1 MSKKA
6 TIKITSDTK
15 DAETGLDKVSKKIN
29 EFSKSN
35 NQNLSGLK
43 RLNGAITGA
52 VKSFGAVGA
61 AVGVAV
67 TAIKKANEAIK
78 ETTEL
83 YRVQATAEKQLEVA
97 ARNNP
102 YLDDGSVMQLKNYA
116 SQLQRISTVGDEQLL
131 PMMAQLASAGRT
143 QEEIQNIMSAALDVS
158 ASGMMSLDS
167 AVTALNKTFSG
178 STGTLGNQI
187 AELKGLTKEELESGK
202 AIDIVAEKFKGM
214 SEETA
219 KATGSTEQLKNA
231 MSDYKEEVGATFE
244 KKLAPMRRFFTELIQ
259 GWADA
264 KKAKREYEEA
274 VEANTDPAKQTIETL
289 TKEIDGLQEKIDN
302 YYETLHSYQNM
313 TDAAKLQLKRTSGGT
328 FDVDKEI
335 ERIQNEISEQSK
347 LLTARREE
355 RRELQLKINA
365 QKTAAQLEAEAAE
378 EQAKKEAE
386 ANALLER
393 RNKLRE
399 DYAET
404 LRKTQEQINNRR
416 TLGEEISEET
426 EAQLLLNAA
435 TQAYINMYSDPAFDR
450 SLTSTGIWAG
460 ETEQLAQIEKWA
472 EQAKTTEDV
481 WKHSKDLM
489 EAWQITE
496 EETLAMQKEAL
507 MDYMTYLD
515 SKGELTDEE
524 IEIKER
530 LRLALLNI
538 NEKIA
543 EEEDAAR
550 QKSLEAQKKAL
561 QEQKDAI
568 ADTISQIQSY
578 IEQFAGISKDITA
591 LARQNN
597 EQERNEELT
606 ELSKQYTDGLI
617 SYEDYCEKKKQ
628 IERKAAQEEYKVK
641 MWEWN
646 VSILQATANIA
657 EGISKAIAQGGIAG
671 IITGAL
677 VAAAGA
683 VQIASITAS
692 RPKPPAFAQG
702 GVVGGLN
709 GATTGG
715 DNTYVHART
724 GEMILNAQQQRA
736 LWEAA
741 NGGGRGGATVN
752 MPVTIENTASDKV
765 SASAQMSPKGLQI
778 IIRDIVRAQMENGDY
793 SQSMAVGNN
802 KNSGISYF

>member
-29 EFSKSN
+29 EFSKN
-35 NQNLSGLK
+35 NQQSLGGVQRFN
-43 RLNGAITGA
+43 NAIKGA
-52 VKSFGAVGA
+52 VKSFSSIGVAAGA
-61 AVGVAV
+61 AVG
-67 TAIKKANEAIK
+67 AIKKINDVVS
-78 ETTEL
+78 ETTNL
-83 YRVQATAEKQLEVA
+83 YKEQIKAERQLETA
-97 ARNNP
+97 AKNNP
-102 YLDDGSVMQLKNYA
+102 YLDETSVDQLKDFA
-116 SQLQRISTVGDEQLL
+116 SAMQKVSNVGDEELI
-131 PMMAQLASAGRT
+131 PMMAELAAAGRT
-143 QEEIQNIMSAALDVS
+143 QDEIQNIMSAALDVS

-167 AVTALNKTFSG
+167 AVSALNKTFSG
-178 STGTLGNQI
+178 TAGQLGNQI
-187 AELKGLTKEELESGK
+187 AGLKDLTKEELAAGK
-202 AIDIVAEKFKGM
+202 AVDIVADKFKGM
-214 SEETA
+214 A
-219 KATGSTEQLKNA
+219 AAT
-231 MSDYKEEVGATFE
+231 
-244 KKLAPMRRFFTELIQ
+244 
-259 GWADA
+259 
-264 KKAKREYEEA
+264 
-274 VEANTDPAKQTIETL
+274 
-289 TKEIDGLQEKIDN
+289 
-302 YYETLHSYQNM
+302 
-313 TDAAKLQLKRTSGGT
+313 
-328 FDVDKEI
+328 VD
-335 ERIQNEISEQSK
+335 
-347 LLTARREE
+347 
-355 RRELQLKINA
+355 
-365 QKTAAQLEAEAAE
+365 TAAQLKNMKGDFKEAIGEFTLPSSDLWNRFWTGFYEKGTEIINKFNDYLDRTTIGQGIAEKLVDGMKQIKDQRQQTLYLEDNIHDLSEAQLKSLTSYLDNLKKRSKEQDRLLEKAKMEAESRAYLAKIYKEMDEDAAEQQKAAE
-378 EQAKKEAE
+378 EEA
-386 ANALLER
+386 AATNTLLEKR
-393 RNKLRE
+393 EKLRAQY
-399 DYAET
+399 DET
-404 LRKTQEQINNRR
+404 LRKTQAEIENRR
-416 TLGEEISEET
+416 KLGEEINEET
-426 EAQLLLNAA
+426 EAQIMLNAA
-435 TQAYINMYSDPAFDR
+435 TQAYINMYSDAAFNR
-450 SLTSTGIWAG
+450 ALTKTGVWEG
-460 ETEQLAQIEKWA
+460 EEAQLKQIENWA
-472 EQAKTTEDV
+472 EMVHKEEELAGQEEEDIWEHEKEIV
-481 WKHSKDLM
+481 
-489 EAWQITE
+489 EAWQTQE
-496 EETLAMQKEAL
+496 EETLEMQRTL
-507 MDYMTYLD
+507 LQSYLD
-515 SKGELTDEE
+515 YLDTKEKLTDEE
-524 IEIKER
+524 I
-530 LRLALLNI
+530 AQQ
-538 NEKIA
+538 
-543 EEEDAAR
+543 
-550 QKSLEAQKKAL
+550 QKVA
-561 QEQKDAI
+561 DAI
-568 ADTISQIQSY
+568 KKIDAEIAANKKKSVAETISIITDY
-578 IEQFAGISKDITA
+578 IEQFASISKDITA

-709 GATTGG
+709 GATAGG

>member
-1 MSKKA
+1 M
-6 TIKITSDTK
+6 
-15 DAETGLDKVSKKIN
+15 
-29 EFSKSN
+29 
-35 NQNLSGLK
+35 
-43 RLNGAITGA
+43 
-52 VKSFGAVGA
+52 
-61 AVGVAV
+61 

-167 AVTALNKTFSG
+167 AVSALNKTFSG
-178 STGTLGNQI
+178 STGQLGNQI

-202 AIDIVAEKFKGM
+202 AIDIVAQKFKGM

-219 KATGSTEQLKNA
+219 RATGSTEQLKNA

-264 KKAKREYEEA
+264 KKAKRLYEEA
-274 VEANTDPAKQTIETL
+274 TEQNLDPAQQTLESL
-289 TKEIDGLQEKIDN
+289 TNEINGLQENIDN
-302 YYETLHSYQNM
+302 LYTTLRMYQQMPENVKAM
-313 TDAAKLQLKRTSGGT
+313 MKRQGGQ
-328 FDVDKEI
+328 DVDADIK
-335 ERIQNEISEQSK
+335 RLQDEISAQSE
-347 LLTARREE
+347 LIRQRREE
-355 RRELQLKINA
+355 RRELQLKTNA
-365 QKTAAQLEAEAAE
+365 EKTAAQLEAQAAE
-378 EQAKKEAE
+378 EQAEKEAE

-578 IEQFAGISKDITA
+578 IEQFAGISKTSPPLPARITNRSATKSLQNFQNSIPTGLFLTKITA
-591 LARQNN
+591 
-597 EQERNEELT
+597 
-606 ELSKQYTDGLI
+606 K
-617 SYEDYCEKKKQ
+617 
-628 IERKAAQEEYKVK
+628 RK
-641 MWEWN
+641 
-646 VSILQATANIA
+646 
-657 EGISKAIAQGGIAG
+657 
-671 IITGAL
+671 
-677 VAAAGA
+677 
-683 VQIASITAS
+683 S
-692 RPKPPAFAQG
+692 R
-702 GVVGGLN
+702 
-709 GATTGG
+709 
-715 DNTYVHART
+715 
-724 GEMILNAQQQRA
+724 
-736 LWEAA
+736 
-741 NGGGRGGATVN
+741 
-752 MPVTIENTASDKV
+752 
-765 SASAQMSPKGLQI
+765 
-778 IIRDIVRAQMENGDY
+778 
-793 SQSMAVGNN
+793 
-802 KNSGISYF
+802 

>member
-29 EFSKSN
+29 EFSKN
-35 NQNLSGLK
+35 NQQSLGGVQRFN
-43 RLNGAITGA
+43 NAIKGA
-52 VKSFGAVGA
+52 VKSFSSIGVAAGA
-61 AVGVAV
+61 AVG
-67 TAIKKANEAIK
+67 AIKKINDVVS
-78 ETTEL
+78 ETTNL
-83 YRVQATAEKQLEVA
+83 YKEQIKAERQLETA
-97 ARNNP
+97 AKNNP
-102 YLDDGSVMQLKNYA
+102 YLDETSVDQLKDFA
-116 SQLQRISTVGDEQLL
+116 SAMQKVSNVGDEELI
-131 PMMAQLASAGRT
+131 PMMAELAAAGRT
-143 QEEIQNIMSAALDVS
+143 QDEIQSIMSAALDVS

-167 AVTALNKTFSG
+167 AVSALNKTFSG
-178 STGTLGNQI
+178 TAGQLGNQI
-187 AELKGLTKEELESGK
+187 AGLKDLTKEELAAGK
-202 AIDIVAEKFKGM
+202 AVDIVADKFKGM
-214 SEETA
+214 A
-219 KATGSTEQLKNA
+219 AAT
-231 MSDYKEEVGATFE
+231 
-244 KKLAPMRRFFTELIQ
+244 
-259 GWADA
+259 
-264 KKAKREYEEA
+264 
-274 VEANTDPAKQTIETL
+274 
-289 TKEIDGLQEKIDN
+289 
-302 YYETLHSYQNM
+302 
-313 TDAAKLQLKRTSGGT
+313 
-328 FDVDKEI
+328 VD
-335 ERIQNEISEQSK
+335 
-347 LLTARREE
+347 
-355 RRELQLKINA
+355 
-365 QKTAAQLEAEAAE
+365 TAAQLKNMKGDFKEAIGEFTLPSSDLWNRFWTGFYEKGTEIINKFNDYLDRTIIGQGIAEKLVDGMKQIKDQRQQTLYLEDNIHDLSEAQLKSLTSYLDNLKKRSKEQDRLLEKAKMEAESRAYLAKIYKEMDEDAAEQQKAAE
-378 EQAKKEAE
+378 EEA
-386 ANALLER
+386 AATNTLLEKR
-393 RNKLRE
+393 EKLRAQY
-399 DYAET
+399 DET
-404 LRKTQEQINNRR
+404 LRKTQAEIENRLK
-416 TLGEEISEET
+416 LGEEINEET
-426 EAQLLLNAA
+426 EAQIMLNAA
-435 TQAYINMYSDPAFDR
+435 TQAYINMYSDAAFNR
-450 SLTSTGIWAG
+450 ALTKTGVWEG
-460 ETEQLAQIEKWA
+460 EEAQLKQIENWA
-472 EQAKTTEDV
+472 EMVHKEEELAGQEEEDIWEHEKEIV
-481 WKHSKDLM
+481 
-489 EAWQITE
+489 EAWQTQE
-496 EETLAMQKEAL
+496 EETLEMQRTL
-507 MDYMTYLD
+507 LQSYLD
-515 SKGELTDEE
+515 YLNTKEKLTDEE
-524 IEIKER
+524 I
-530 LRLALLNI
+530 AQQ
-538 NEKIA
+538 
-543 EEEDAAR
+543 
-550 QKSLEAQKKAL
+550 QKVA
-561 QEQKDAI
+561 DAI
-568 ADTISQIQSY
+568 KKIDAEIAANKKKSVAETISIITDY

-657 EGISKAIAQGGIAG
+657 EGISKAIAQGGVAG

-709 GATTGG
+709 GATAGG

>member
-15 DAETGLDKVSKKIN
+15 DAESGLDKVSKKIN
-29 EFSKSN
+29 EFSKN
-35 NQNLSGLK
+35 NQQSLGGVQRFN
-43 RLNGAITGA
+43 NAIKGA
-52 VKSFGAVGA
+52 VKSFSSIGVAAGA
-61 AVGVAV
+61 AVG
-67 TAIKKANEAIK
+67 AIKKINDVVS
-78 ETTEL
+78 ETTNL
-83 YRVQATAEKQLEVA
+83 YKEQIKAERQLETA
-97 ARNNP
+97 AKNNP
-102 YLDDGSVMQLKNYA
+102 YLDETSVDQLKDFA
-116 SQLQRISTVGDEQLL
+116 SAMQKVSNVGDEELI
-131 PMMAQLASAGRT
+131 PMMAELAAAGRT
-143 QEEIQNIMSAALDVS
+143 QDEIQSIMSAALDVS

-167 AVTALNKTFSG
+167 AVSALNKTFSG
-178 STGTLGNQI
+178 TAGQLGNQI
-187 AELKGLTKEELESGK
+187 AGLKDLTKEELAAGK
-202 AIDIVAEKFKGM
+202 AVDIVADKFKGM
-214 SEETA
+214 A
-219 KATGSTEQLKNA
+219 AAT
-231 MSDYKEEVGATFE
+231 
-244 KKLAPMRRFFTELIQ
+244 
-259 GWADA
+259 
-264 KKAKREYEEA
+264 
-274 VEANTDPAKQTIETL
+274 
-289 TKEIDGLQEKIDN
+289 
-302 YYETLHSYQNM
+302 
-313 TDAAKLQLKRTSGGT
+313 
-328 FDVDKEI
+328 VD
-335 ERIQNEISEQSK
+335 
-347 LLTARREE
+347 
-355 RRELQLKINA
+355 
-365 QKTAAQLEAEAAE
+365 TAAQLKNMKGDFKEAIGEFTLPSSDLWNRFWTGFYEKGTEIINKFNDYLDRTIIGQGIAEKLVDGMKQIKDQRQQTLYLEDNIHDLSETQLKSLTSYLDNLKKRSKEQDRLLEKAKMEAESRAYLAKIYKEMDEDAAEQQKAAE
-378 EQAKKEAE
+378 EEA
-386 ANALLER
+386 AATNTLLEKR
-393 RNKLRE
+393 EKLRAQY
-399 DYAET
+399 DET
-404 LRKTQEQINNRR
+404 LRKTQAEIENRR
-416 TLGEEISEET
+416 KLGEEINEET
-426 EAQLLLNAA
+426 EAQIMLNAA
-435 TQAYINMYSDPAFDR
+435 TQAYINMYSDAAFNR
-450 SLTSTGIWAG
+450 ALTKTGVWEG
-460 ETEQLAQIEKWA
+460 EEAQLKQIENWA
-472 EQAKTTEDV
+472 EMVHKEEELAGQEEEDIWEHEKEIV
-481 WKHSKDLM
+481 
-489 EAWQITE
+489 EAWQTQE
-496 EETLAMQKEAL
+496 EETLEMQRTL
-507 MDYMTYLD
+507 LQSYLD
-515 SKGELTDEE
+515 YLNTKEKLTDEE
-524 IEIKER
+524 I
-530 LRLALLNI
+530 AQQ
-538 NEKIA
+538 
-543 EEEDAAR
+543 
-550 QKSLEAQKKAL
+550 QKVA
-561 QEQKDAI
+561 DAI
-568 ADTISQIQSY
+568 KKIDAEIAANKKKSVAETISIITDY

-657 EGISKAIAQGGIAG
+657 EGISKAIAQGGVAG

-709 GATTGG
+709 GATAGG

>member
-29 EFSKSN
+29 EFSKN
-35 NQNLSGLK
+35 NQQSLGGVQRFN
-43 RLNGAITGA
+43 NAIKGA
-52 VKSFGAVGA
+52 VKSFSSIGVAAGA
-61 AVGVAV
+61 AVG
-67 TAIKKANEAIK
+67 AIKKINDVVS
-78 ETTEL
+78 ETTNL
-83 YRVQATAEKQLEVA
+83 YKEQIKAERQLETA
-97 ARNNP
+97 AKNNP
-102 YLDDGSVMQLKNYA
+102 YLDETSVDQLKDFA
-116 SQLQRISTVGDEQLL
+116 SAMQKVSNVGDEELI
-131 PMMAQLASAGRT
+131 PMMAELAAAGRT
-143 QEEIQNIMSAALDVS
+143 QDEIQSIMSAALDVS

-167 AVTALNKTFSG
+167 AVSALNKTFSG
-178 STGTLGNQI
+178 TAGQLGNQI
-187 AELKGLTKEELESGK
+187 AGLKDLTKEELAAGK
-202 AIDIVAEKFKGM
+202 AVDIVADKFKGM
-214 SEETA
+214 A
-219 KATGSTEQLKNA
+219 AAT
-231 MSDYKEEVGATFE
+231 
-244 KKLAPMRRFFTELIQ
+244 
-259 GWADA
+259 
-264 KKAKREYEEA
+264 
-274 VEANTDPAKQTIETL
+274 
-289 TKEIDGLQEKIDN
+289 
-302 YYETLHSYQNM
+302 
-313 TDAAKLQLKRTSGGT
+313 
-328 FDVDKEI
+328 VD
-335 ERIQNEISEQSK
+335 
-347 LLTARREE
+347 
-355 RRELQLKINA
+355 
-365 QKTAAQLEAEAAE
+365 TAAQLKNMKGDFKEAIGEFTLPSSDLWNRFWTGFYEKGTEIINKFNDYLDRTIIGQGIAEKLVDGMKQIKDQRQQTLYLEDNIHDLSEAQLKSLTSYLDNLKKRSKEQDRLLEKAKMEAESRAYLAKIYKEMDEDAAEQQKAAE
-378 EQAKKEAE
+378 EEA
-386 ANALLER
+386 AATNTLLEKR
-393 RNKLRE
+393 EKLRAQY
-399 DYAET
+399 DET
-404 LRKTQEQINNRR
+404 LRKTQAEIENRLK
-416 TLGEEISEET
+416 LGEEINEET
-426 EAQLLLNAA
+426 EAQIMLNAA
-435 TQAYINMYSDPAFDR
+435 TQAYINMYSDAAFNR
-450 SLTSTGIWAG
+450 ALTKTGVWEG
-460 ETEQLAQIEKWA
+460 EEAQLKQIENWA
-472 EQAKTTEDV
+472 EMVHKEEELAGQEEEDIWEHEKEIV
-481 WKHSKDLM
+481 
-489 EAWQITE
+489 EAWQTQE
-496 EETLAMQKEAL
+496 EETLEMQRTL
-507 MDYMTYLD
+507 LQSYLD
-515 SKGELTDEE
+515 YLNTKEKLTDEE
-524 IEIKER
+524 I
-530 LRLALLNI
+530 AQQ
-538 NEKIA
+538 
-543 EEEDAAR
+543 
-550 QKSLEAQKKAL
+550 QKVA
-561 QEQKDAI
+561 DAI
-568 ADTISQIQSY
+568 KKIDAEIAANKKKSVAETISIITDY
-578 IEQFAGISKDITA
+578 IEQFASISKDITA

-657 EGISKAIAQGGIAG
+657 EGISKAIAQGGVAG

-709 GATTGG
+709 GATAGG

>member
-15 DAETGLDKVSKKIN
+15 DAETGIDKVSKKIN
-29 EFSKSN
+29 EFSKN
-35 NQNLSGLK
+35 NQQSLGGVQRFN
-43 RLNGAITGA
+43 NAIKGA
-52 VKSFGAVGA
+52 VKSFSSIGVAAGA
-61 AVGVAV
+61 AVG
-67 TAIKKANEAIK
+67 AIKKINDVVS
-78 ETTEL
+78 ETTNL
-83 YRVQATAEKQLEVA
+83 YKEQIKAERQLETA
-97 ARNNP
+97 AKNNP
-102 YLDDGSVMQLKNYA
+102 YLDETSVDQLKDFA
-116 SQLQRISTVGDEQLL
+116 SAMQKVSNVGDEELI
-131 PMMAQLASAGRT
+131 PMMAELAAAGRT
-143 QEEIQNIMSAALDVS
+143 QDEIQSIMSAALDVS

-167 AVTALNKTFSG
+167 AVSALNKTFSG
-178 STGTLGNQI
+178 TAGQLGNQI
-187 AELKGLTKEELESGK
+187 AGLKDLTKEELAAGK
-202 AIDIVAEKFKGM
+202 AVDIVADKFKGM
-214 SEETA
+214 A
-219 KATGSTEQLKNA
+219 AAT
-231 MSDYKEEVGATFE
+231 
-244 KKLAPMRRFFTELIQ
+244 
-259 GWADA
+259 
-264 KKAKREYEEA
+264 
-274 VEANTDPAKQTIETL
+274 
-289 TKEIDGLQEKIDN
+289 
-302 YYETLHSYQNM
+302 
-313 TDAAKLQLKRTSGGT
+313 
-328 FDVDKEI
+328 VD
-335 ERIQNEISEQSK
+335 
-347 LLTARREE
+347 
-355 RRELQLKINA
+355 
-365 QKTAAQLEAEAAE
+365 TAAQLKNMKGDFKEAIGEFTLPSSDLWNRFWTGFYEKGTEIINKFNDYLDRTIIGQGIAEKLVDGMKQIKDQRQQTLYLEDNIHDLSEAQLKSLTSYLDNLKKRSKEQDRLLEKAKMEAESRAYLAKIYKEMDEDAAEQQKAAE
-378 EQAKKEAE
+378 EEA
-386 ANALLER
+386 AATNTLLEKR
-393 RNKLRE
+393 EKLRAQY
-399 DYAET
+399 DET
-404 LRKTQEQINNRR
+404 LRKTQAEIENRR
-416 TLGEEISEET
+416 KLGEEINEET
-426 EAQLLLNAA
+426 EAQIMLNAA
-435 TQAYINMYSDPAFDR
+435 TQAYINMYSDAAFNR
-450 SLTSTGIWAG
+450 ALTKTGVWEG
-460 ETEQLAQIEKWA
+460 EEAQLKQIENWA
-472 EQAKTTEDV
+472 EMVHKEEELAGQEEEDIWEHEKEIV
-481 WKHSKDLM
+481 
-489 EAWQITE
+489 EAWQTQE
-496 EETLAMQKEAL
+496 EETLEMQRTL
-507 MDYMTYLD
+507 LQSYLD
-515 SKGELTDEE
+515 YLNTKEKLTDEE
-524 IEIKER
+524 I
-530 LRLALLNI
+530 AQQ
-538 NEKIA
+538 
-543 EEEDAAR
+543 
-550 QKSLEAQKKAL
+550 QKVA
-561 QEQKDAI
+561 DAI
-568 ADTISQIQSY
+568 KKIDAEIAANKKKSVAETISIITDY

-709 GATTGG
+709 GATAGG

>member
-29 EFSKSN
+29 EFSKNN

-167 AVTALNKTFSG
+167 AVSALNKTFSG
-178 STGTLGNQI
+178 STGQLGNQI

-202 AIDIVAEKFKGM
+202 AIDIVAQKFKGM

-219 KATGSTEQLKNA
+219 RATGSTEQLKNA

-264 KKAKREYEEA
+264 KKAKRLYEEA
-274 VEANTDPAKQTIETL
+274 TEQNLDPAQQTLESL
-289 TKEIDGLQEKIDN
+289 TNEIDGLQEKIDN
-302 YYETLHSYQNM
+302 LYTTLRMYQQMPENVKAM
-313 TDAAKLQLKRTSGGT
+313 TKRQGGQDIDADIK
-328 FDVDKEI
+328 
-335 ERIQNEISEQSK
+335 RIQDEISAQSE
-347 LLTARREE
+347 LIRQRREE
-355 RRELQLKINA
+355 RRELQLKTNA
-365 QKTAAQLEAEAAE
+365 EKTAAQLEAQAAE

-416 TLGEEISEET
+416 TLGKEISEET

-524 IEIKER
+524 IKIKER

-550 QKSLEAQKKAL
+550 QKSLKAQKKAL
-561 QEQKDAI
+561 QKQKDAI

-646 VSILQATANIA
+646 VSVLQATANIA
-657 EGISKAIAQGGIAG
+657 EGISKAIAQGGVAG

-709 GATTGG
+709 GATAGG

-752 MPVTIENTASDKV
+752 MPVTIENTAADKV

-778 IIRDIVRAQMENGDY
+778 IIRDTVRAQMENGDY

>member
-15 DAETGLDKVSKKIN
+15 DAESGIDKVTKKIN
-29 EFSKSN
+29 QFSKN
-35 NQNLSGLK
+35 NSQNLSGLK

-67 TAIKKANEAIK
+67 GAIKKANEAIK

-83 YRVQATAEKQLEVA
+83 YRIQATAEKQLEVA

-116 SQLQRISTVGDEQLL
+116 GQLQSISTVGDEQLL

-158 ASGMMSLDS
+158 ASGMMSLDT
-167 AVTALNKTFSG
+167 AVTQLNKTFSG
-178 STGTLGNQI
+178 STGQLGNQI

-202 AIDIVAEKFKGM
+202 AIDIVAQKFKGM
-214 SEETA
+214 AEETA

-231 MSDYKEEVGATFE
+231 MGDYKEEIGATFE

-264 KKAKREYEEA
+264 KKAKRLYEEA
-274 VEANTDPAKQTIETL
+274 TEQNLDPAQQTLESL
-289 TKEIDGLQEKIDN
+289 TNEINGLQEKIDGL
-302 YYETLHSYQNM
+302 YSTLRTYQNM
-313 TDAAKLQLKRTSGGT
+313 PENVKAMMKRQGGQ
-328 FDVDKEI
+328 DVDADI
-335 ERIQNEISEQSK
+335 ARLQDEISAQSE
-347 LLTARREE
+347 LIRQRREE
-355 RRELQLKINA
+355 RRELQLKTNA
-365 QKTAAQLEAEAAE
+365 EKTAAQLEAQAAE
-378 EQAKKEAE
+378 EQAEKEAE

-399 DYAET
+399 EYAET

-416 TLGEEISEET
+416 TLGEEISEEA
-426 EAQLLLNAA
+426 EAQTLLNAA

-460 ETEQLAQIEKWA
+460 EEAQLAQIEKWA
-472 EQAKTTEDV
+472 EQAKITEDV
-481 WKHSKDLM
+481 WQHSKDLM
-489 EAWQITE
+489 EAWQTTE

-507 MDYMTYLD
+507 MDYMAYLD
-515 SKGELTDEE
+515 SKGALTDDE
-524 IEIKER
+524 IAMKER
-530 LRLALLNI
+530 LRQAILNI

-543 EEEDAAR
+543 EDEEAAR
-550 QKSLEAQKKAL
+550 QKSIEAQKAAL
-561 QEQKDAI
+561 QAQKDAI

-597 EQERNEELT
+597 EQERNEALT
-606 ELSKQYTDGLI
+606 EISEQYTNGLI
-617 SYEDYCEKKKQ
+617 SYEDYCEKKKE

-641 MWEWN
+641 QWEYSMSL
-646 VSILQATANIA
+646 VQATVNIA
-657 EGISKAIAQGGIAG
+657 EGISKAIAQGGVAG

-683 VQIASITAS
+683 AQIATITANK
-692 RPKPPAFAQG
+692 PKPPSFA
-702 GVVGGLN
+702 
-709 GATTGG
+709 TGG
-715 DNTYVHART
+715 IVPGNSYSGDRVQTNVNS
-724 GEMILNAQQQRA
+724 GEMILNAQQQRN

-741 NGGGRGGATVN
+741 NGGGHGGATIN
-752 MPVTIENTASDKV
+752 MPVTIENNASDKV
-765 SASAQMSPKGLQI
+765 SASAQMSPKGLSI
-778 IIRDIVRAQMENGDY
+778 VIRDIVRAQMENGEY
-793 SQSMAVGNN
+793 AQAMAVGNN
-802 KNSGISYF
+802 KASGMNYF

>member
-167 AVTALNKTFSG
+167 AVSALNKTFSG
-178 STGTLGNQI
+178 STGQLGNQI

-202 AIDIVAEKFKGM
+202 AIDIVAQKFKGM

-219 KATGSTEQLKNA
+219 RATGSTEQLKNA

-264 KKAKREYEEA
+264 KKAKRLYEEA
-274 VEANTDPAKQTIETL
+274 TEQNLDPAQQTLESL
-289 TKEIDGLQEKIDN
+289 TNEINGLQENIDN
-302 YYETLHSYQNM
+302 LYTTLRMYQQMPENVKAM
-313 TDAAKLQLKRTSGGT
+313 MKRQGGQ
-328 FDVDKEI
+328 DVDADIK
-335 ERIQNEISEQSK
+335 RLQDEISAQSE
-347 LLTARREE
+347 LIRQRREE
-355 RRELQLKINA
+355 RRELQLKTNA
-365 QKTAAQLEAEAAE
+365 EKTAAQLEAQAAE
-378 EQAKKEAE
+378 EQAEKEAE

-657 EGISKAIAQGGIAG
+657 EGISKAIAQGGVAG

-709 GATTGG
+709 GATAGG

>member
-29 EFSKSN
+29 EFSKN
-35 NQNLSGLK
+35 NQQSLGGVQRFN
-43 RLNGAITGA
+43 NAIKGA
-52 VKSFGAVGA
+52 VKSFSSIGVAAGA
-61 AVGVAV
+61 AVG
-67 TAIKKANEAIK
+67 AIKKINDVVS
-78 ETTEL
+78 ETTNL
-83 YRVQATAEKQLEVA
+83 YKEQIKAERQLETA
-97 ARNNP
+97 AKNNP
-102 YLDDGSVMQLKNYA
+102 YLDETSVDQLKDFA
-116 SQLQRISTVGDEQLL
+116 SAMQKVSNVGDEELI
-131 PMMAQLASAGRT
+131 PMMAELAAAGRT
-143 QEEIQNIMSAALDVS
+143 QDEIQSIMSAALDVS

-167 AVTALNKTFSG
+167 AVSALNKTFSG
-178 STGTLGNQI
+178 TAGQLGNQI
-187 AELKGLTKEELESGK
+187 AGLKDLTKEELAAGK
-202 AIDIVAEKFKGM
+202 AVDIVADKFKGM
-214 SEETA
+214 A
-219 KATGSTEQLKNA
+219 AAT
-231 MSDYKEEVGATFE
+231 
-244 KKLAPMRRFFTELIQ
+244 
-259 GWADA
+259 
-264 KKAKREYEEA
+264 
-274 VEANTDPAKQTIETL
+274 
-289 TKEIDGLQEKIDN
+289 
-302 YYETLHSYQNM
+302 
-313 TDAAKLQLKRTSGGT
+313 
-328 FDVDKEI
+328 VD
-335 ERIQNEISEQSK
+335 
-347 LLTARREE
+347 
-355 RRELQLKINA
+355 
-365 QKTAAQLEAEAAE
+365 TAAQLKNMKGDFKEAIGEFTLPSSDLWNRFWTGFYEKGTEIINKFNDYLDRTIIGQGIAEKLVDGMKQIKDQRQQTLYLEDNIHDLSEAQLKSLTSYLDNLKKRSKEQDRLLEKAKMEAESRAYLAKIYKQMDEDAAEQQKAAE
-378 EQAKKEAE
+378 EEA
-386 ANALLER
+386 AATNTLLEKR
-393 RNKLRE
+393 EKLRAQY
-399 DYAET
+399 DET
-404 LRKTQEQINNRR
+404 LRKTQAEIENRR
-416 TLGEEISEET
+416 KLGEEINEET
-426 EAQLLLNAA
+426 EAQIMLNAA
-435 TQAYINMYSDPAFDR
+435 TQAYINMYSDAAFNR
-450 SLTSTGIWAG
+450 ALTKTGVWEG
-460 ETEQLAQIEKWA
+460 EEAQLKQIENWA
-472 EQAKTTEDV
+472 EMVHKEEELAGQEEEDIWEHEKEIV
-481 WKHSKDLM
+481 
-489 EAWQITE
+489 EAWQTQE
-496 EETLAMQKEAL
+496 EETLEMQRTL
-507 MDYMTYLD
+507 LQSYLD
-515 SKGELTDEE
+515 YLNTKEKLTDEE
-524 IEIKER
+524 I
-530 LRLALLNI
+530 AQQ
-538 NEKIA
+538 
-543 EEEDAAR
+543 
-550 QKSLEAQKKAL
+550 QKVA
-561 QEQKDAI
+561 DAI
-568 ADTISQIQSY
+568 KKIDAEIAANKKKSVAETISIITDY

-709 GATTGG
+709 GATAGG

>member
-15 DAETGLDKVSKKIN
+15 DAESGLDKVSKKIN
-29 EFSKSN
+29 EFSKN
-35 NQNLSGLK
+35 NQQSLGGVQRFN
-43 RLNGAITGA
+43 NAIKGA
-52 VKSFGAVGA
+52 VKSFSSIGVAAGA
-61 AVGVAV
+61 AVG
-67 TAIKKANEAIK
+67 AIKKINDVVS
-78 ETTEL
+78 ETTNL
-83 YRVQATAEKQLEVA
+83 YKEQIKAERQLETA
-97 ARNNP
+97 AKNNP
-102 YLDDGSVMQLKNYA
+102 YLDETSVDQLKDFA
-116 SQLQRISTVGDEQLL
+116 SAMQKVSNVGDEELI
-131 PMMAQLASAGRT
+131 PMMAELAAAGRT
-143 QEEIQNIMSAALDVS
+143 QDEIQNIMSAALDVS

-167 AVTALNKTFSG
+167 AVSALNKTFSG
-178 STGTLGNQI
+178 TAGQLGNQI
-187 AELKGLTKEELESGK
+187 AGLKDLTKEELAAG
-202 AIDIVAEKFKGM
+202 AAVDIVADKFKGM
-214 SEETA
+214 A
-219 KATGSTEQLKNA
+219 AAT
-231 MSDYKEEVGATFE
+231 
-244 KKLAPMRRFFTELIQ
+244 
-259 GWADA
+259 
-264 KKAKREYEEA
+264 
-274 VEANTDPAKQTIETL
+274 
-289 TKEIDGLQEKIDN
+289 
-302 YYETLHSYQNM
+302 
-313 TDAAKLQLKRTSGGT
+313 
-328 FDVDKEI
+328 VD
-335 ERIQNEISEQSK
+335 
-347 LLTARREE
+347 
-355 RRELQLKINA
+355 
-365 QKTAAQLEAEAAE
+365 TAAQLKNMKGDFKEAIGEFTLPSSDLWNRFWTGFYEKGTEIINKFNDYLDRTIIGQGIAEKLVDGMKQIKDQRQQTLYLEDNIHDLSETQLKSLTSYLENLKRRNKEQDRLLEKAKMEAESRAYLAKIYKEMDEDAAAQQKAAE
-378 EQAKKEAE
+378 EEAAA
-386 ANALLER
+386 ANTLLEKR
-393 RNKLRE
+393 EKLRTQY
-399 DYAET
+399 DET
-404 LRKTQEQINNRR
+404 LRKTQAEIENRR
-416 TLGEEISEET
+416 KLGEEINEET
-426 EAQLLLNAA
+426 EAQIMLNAA
-435 TQAYINMYSDPAFDR
+435 TQAYINMYSDAAFNR
-450 SLTSTGIWAG
+450 ALTKTGVWEGEEAQLKQIENWAEMVHKEEELVGQEEEDIWAH
-460 ETEQLAQIEKWA
+460 EK
-472 EQAKTTEDV
+472 EIV
-481 WKHSKDLM
+481 
-489 EAWQITE
+489 EAWQTQE
-496 EETLAMQKEAL
+496 QETLELQRTL
-507 MDYMTYLD
+507 LQSYLD
-515 SKGELTDEE
+515 YLNTKEKLTDEE
-524 IEIKER
+524 I
-530 LRLALLNI
+530 AQQ
-538 NEKIA
+538 
-543 EEEDAAR
+543 
-550 QKSLEAQKKAL
+550 QKVA
-561 QEQKDAI
+561 DAI
-568 ADTISQIQSY
+568 KKIDAEIAANKKKSVAETISVITDY
-578 IEQFAGISKDITA
+578 IEQFASISKDITA

-709 GATTGG
+709 GATAGG

>member
-29 EFSKSN
+29 EFSKN
-35 NQNLSGLK
+35 NQQSLGGVQRFN
-43 RLNGAITGA
+43 NAIKGA
-52 VKSFGAVGA
+52 VKSFSSIGVAAGA
-61 AVGVAV
+61 AVG
-67 TAIKKANEAIK
+67 AIKKINDVVS
-78 ETTEL
+78 ETTNL
-83 YRVQATAEKQLEVA
+83 YKEQIKAERQLETA
-97 ARNNP
+97 AKNNP
-102 YLDDGSVMQLKNYA
+102 YLDETSVDQLKDFA
-116 SQLQRISTVGDEQLL
+116 SAMQKVSNVGDEELI
-131 PMMAQLASAGRT
+131 PMMAELAAAGRT
-143 QEEIQNIMSAALDVS
+143 QDEIQSIMSAALDVS

-167 AVTALNKTFSG
+167 AVSALNKTFSG
-178 STGTLGNQI
+178 TAGQLGNQI
-187 AELKGLTKEELESGK
+187 AGLKDLTKEELAAGK
-202 AIDIVAEKFKGM
+202 AVDIVADKFKGM
-214 SEETA
+214 A
-219 KATGSTEQLKNA
+219 AAT
-231 MSDYKEEVGATFE
+231 
-244 KKLAPMRRFFTELIQ
+244 
-259 GWADA
+259 
-264 KKAKREYEEA
+264 
-274 VEANTDPAKQTIETL
+274 
-289 TKEIDGLQEKIDN
+289 
-302 YYETLHSYQNM
+302 
-313 TDAAKLQLKRTSGGT
+313 
-328 FDVDKEI
+328 VD
-335 ERIQNEISEQSK
+335 
-347 LLTARREE
+347 
-355 RRELQLKINA
+355 
-365 QKTAAQLEAEAAE
+365 TAAQLKNMKGDFKEAIGEFTLPSSDLWNRFWTGFYEKGTEIINKFNDYLDRTIIGQGIAEKLVDGMKQIKDQRQQTLYLEDNIHDLSEAQLKSLTSYLDNLKKRSKEQDRLLEKVKMEAESRAYLAKIYKEMDEDAAEQQKAAE
-378 EQAKKEAE
+378 EEA
-386 ANALLER
+386 AATNTLLEKR
-393 RNKLRE
+393 EKLRAQY
-399 DYAET
+399 DET
-404 LRKTQEQINNRR
+404 LRKTQAEIENRR
-416 TLGEEISEET
+416 KLGEEINEET
-426 EAQLLLNAA
+426 EAQIMLNAA
-435 TQAYINMYSDPAFDR
+435 TQAYINMYSDAAFNR
-450 SLTSTGIWAG
+450 ALTKTGVWEG
-460 ETEQLAQIEKWA
+460 EEAQLKQIENWA
-472 EQAKTTEDV
+472 EMIHKEEELAGQEEEDIWEHEKEIV
-481 WKHSKDLM
+481 
-489 EAWQITE
+489 EAWQTQE
-496 EETLAMQKEAL
+496 EETLEMQRTL
-507 MDYMTYLD
+507 LQSYLD
-515 SKGELTDEE
+515 YLNTKEKLTDEE
-524 IEIKER
+524 I
-530 LRLALLNI
+530 AQQ
-538 NEKIA
+538 
-543 EEEDAAR
+543 
-550 QKSLEAQKKAL
+550 QKVA
-561 QEQKDAI
+561 DAI
-568 ADTISQIQSY
+568 KKIDAEIAANKKKSVAETISIITDY

-709 GATTGG
+709 GATAGG

-741 NGGGRGGATVN
+741 NGGRRGGATVN

>member
-29 EFSKSN
+29 EFSKN
-35 NQNLSGLK
+35 NQQSLGGVQRFN
-43 RLNGAITGA
+43 NAIKGA
-52 VKSFGAVGA
+52 VKSFSSIGVAAGA
-61 AVGVAV
+61 AVG
-67 TAIKKANEAIK
+67 AIKKINDVVS
-78 ETTEL
+78 ETTNL
-83 YRVQATAEKQLEVA
+83 YKEQIKAERQLETA
-97 ARNNP
+97 AKNNP
-102 YLDDGSVMQLKNYA
+102 YLDETSVDQLKDFA
-116 SQLQRISTVGDEQLL
+116 SAMQKVSNVGDEELI
-131 PMMAQLASAGRT
+131 PMMAELAAAGRT
-143 QEEIQNIMSAALDVS
+143 QDEIQSIMSAALDVS

-167 AVTALNKTFSG
+167 AVSALNKTFSG
-178 STGTLGNQI
+178 TAGQLGNQI
-187 AELKGLTKEELESGK
+187 AGLKDLTKEELAAGK
-202 AIDIVAEKFKGM
+202 AVDIVADKFKGM
-214 SEETA
+214 A
-219 KATGSTEQLKNA
+219 AAT
-231 MSDYKEEVGATFE
+231 
-244 KKLAPMRRFFTELIQ
+244 
-259 GWADA
+259 
-264 KKAKREYEEA
+264 
-274 VEANTDPAKQTIETL
+274 
-289 TKEIDGLQEKIDN
+289 
-302 YYETLHSYQNM
+302 
-313 TDAAKLQLKRTSGGT
+313 
-328 FDVDKEI
+328 VD
-335 ERIQNEISEQSK
+335 
-347 LLTARREE
+347 
-355 RRELQLKINA
+355 
-365 QKTAAQLEAEAAE
+365 TAAQLKNMKGDFKEAIGEFTLPSSDLWNRFWTGFYEKGTEIINKFNDYLDRTIIGQGIAEKLVDGMKQIKDQRQQTLYLEDNIHDLSEAQLKSLTSYLDNLKKRSKEQDRLLEKAKMEAESRAYLAKIYKEMDEDAAEQQKAAE
-378 EQAKKEAE
+378 EEA
-386 ANALLER
+386 AATNTLLEKR
-393 RNKLRE
+393 EKLRAQY
-399 DYAET
+399 DET
-404 LRKTQEQINNRR
+404 LRKTQAEIENRR
-416 TLGEEISEET
+416 KLGEEINEET
-426 EAQLLLNAA
+426 EAQIMLNAA
-435 TQAYINMYSDPAFDR
+435 TQAYINMYSDAAFNR
-450 SLTSTGIWAG
+450 ALTKTGVWEG
-460 ETEQLAQIEKWA
+460 EEAQLKQIENWA
-472 EQAKTTEDV
+472 EMVHKEEELAGQEEEDIWEHEKEIV
-481 WKHSKDLM
+481 
-489 EAWQITE
+489 EAWQTQE
-496 EETLAMQKEAL
+496 EETLEMQRTL
-507 MDYMTYLD
+507 LQSYLD
-515 SKGELTDEE
+515 YLNTKEKLTDEE
-524 IEIKER
+524 I
-530 LRLALLNI
+530 AQQ
-538 NEKIA
+538 
-543 EEEDAAR
+543 
-550 QKSLEAQKKAL
+550 QKVA
-561 QEQKDAI
+561 DAI
-568 ADTISQIQSY
+568 KKIDAEIAANKKKSVAETISIITDY
-578 IEQFAGISKDITA
+578 IEQFASISKDITA

-657 EGISKAIAQGGIAG
+657 EGISKAIAQGGVAG

-709 GATTGG
+709 GATAGG

>member
-15 DAETGLDKVSKKIN
+15 DAETGIDKVSKKIN

-178 STGTLGNQI
+178 STGQLGNQI

-435 TQAYINMYSDPAFDR
+435 TQAYINMYSDPAFNR
-450 SLTSTGIWAG
+450 ALTKTGVWEG
-460 ETEQLAQIEKWA
+460 EEAQLKQIEVWTAMVYKKEEIA
-472 EQAKTTEDV
+472 EQEEEDL
-481 WKHSKDLM
+481 WAHEKEIA
-489 EAWQITE
+489 EAWQVQE
-496 EETLAMQKEAL
+496 EETLEMQRL
-507 MDYMTYLD
+507 LLQNYLD
-515 SKGELTDEE
+515 YLSSKDKLTDEE
-524 IEIKER
+524 IAQQQKVADAIQKIDAEIAANK
-530 LRLALLNI
+530 
-538 NEKIA
+538 KKSIA
-543 EEEDAAR
+543 E
-550 QKSLEAQKKAL
+550 
-561 QEQKDAI
+561 
-568 ADTISQIQSY
+568 TINIITDY
-578 IEQFAGISKDITA
+578 IEQFANISKDITS
-591 LARQNN
+591 LTRQNN
-597 EQERNEELT
+597 EQARNEELT
-606 ELSKQYTDGLI
+606 EISKQYTDGLI
-617 SYEDYCEKKKQ
+617 SYEDYCEKKLQ
-628 IERKAAQEEYKVK
+628 IERKAAQEEYRVK

-657 EGISKAIAQGGIAG
+657 EGVSKAIAQGGIAG

-683 VQIASITAS
+683 VQIASITSA
-692 RPKPPAFAQG
+692 RPKPPSFAQG
-702 GVVGGLN
+702 GIVQGSSYS
-709 GATTGG
+709 G
-715 DNTYVHART
+715 DRVQANVNS
-724 GEMILNAQQQRA
+724 GEMILNAQQQKN
-736 LWEAA
+736 LWNMA
-741 NGGGRGGATVN
+741 NRNDGSGAVIN
-752 MPVTIENTASDKV
+752 MPVKVENYASDKV
-765 SASAQMSPKGLQI
+765 SANAQMSADGLSI
-778 IIRDIVRAQMENGDY
+778 IIRDIVKSQMERGDY
-793 SQSMAVGNN
+793 TQSMAIANN
-802 KNSGISYF
+802 RANGVSVL